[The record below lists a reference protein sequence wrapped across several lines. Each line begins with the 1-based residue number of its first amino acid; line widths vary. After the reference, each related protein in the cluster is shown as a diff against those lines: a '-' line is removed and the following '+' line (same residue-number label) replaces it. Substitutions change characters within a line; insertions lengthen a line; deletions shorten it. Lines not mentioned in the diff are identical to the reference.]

1 MLGRLFIFAYRLTI
15 KIYRNMKNQ
24 ANSLK
29 KLIVAC
35 ATLCA
40 LFVAFISFQSWGT
53 VVDVVENAPEA
64 MADVQ
69 WLRVSLVVVRYL
81 LAIAL
86 VATLLVF
93 LLVTWRGAAAGKL
106 FVRGN
111 HRWLYAMSALY
122 FIYSLVDGN
131 LGNIVYNDMRQL
143 EIYINEYMLIT
154 CFVLVILARLYSV
167 AVEVS
172 EEQELTI

>member
-1 MLGRLFIFAYRLTI
+1 MLGRLFILAYRLTI
-15 KIYRNMKNQ
+15 KIYRKMKNQ

-53 VVDVVENAPEA
+53 VVDVVENVPEA

-86 VATLLVF
+86 VASLLVF

-122 FIYSLVDGN
+122 LIYSLVDGN

>member
-1 MLGRLFIFAYRLTI
+1 
-15 KIYRNMKNQ
+15 MKNQ

-40 LFVAFISFQSWGT
+40 LFLAFISFQSWGT

-122 FIYSLVDGN
+122 LIYSLVDGN

-167 AVEVS
+167 SVEVS

>member
-1 MLGRLFIFAYRLTI
+1 MLGRLVIFAYRLTI
-15 KIYRNMKNQ
+15 KIYRKMKNQ

-86 VATLLVF
+86 VASLQVF
-93 LLVTWRGAAAGKL
+93 LIVTWRGAAAGKL

>member
-1 MLGRLFIFAYRLTI
+1 
-15 KIYRNMKNQ
+15 MKNQ

-53 VVDVVENAPEA
+53 IVDVVENVPEA

-69 WLRVSLVVVRYL
+69 WLRVLLVVLRYVLALGLVAVL
-81 LAIAL
+81 LAFL
-86 VATLLVF
+86 VRI
-93 LLVTWRGAAAGKL
+93 WRGAAAGKL
-106 FVRGN
+106 FIRGN
-111 HRWLYAMSALY
+111 HRWLYALSALY
-122 FIYSLVDGN
+122 FVYSLVDGN
-131 LGNIVYNDMRQL
+131 AGHIIYNGIRQL

-154 CFVLVILARLYSV
+154 CFVLIVFAKLYAI

>member
-1 MLGRLFIFAYRLTI
+1 M
-15 KIYRNMKNQ
+15 
-24 ANSLK
+24 
-29 KLIVAC
+29 C

-40 LFVAFISFQSWGT
+40 LFLAFISFQSWGT

-86 VATLLVF
+86 VASLQVF
-93 LLVTWRGAAAGKL
+93 LIVTWRGAAAGKL